1 MDHRAHARPL
11 FESTPDGFPPAE
23 VTVRLA
29 EPHERVRRDATV
41 ARHHHLGF
49 KRFAGRGPHH
59 VVERRGERVALAG
72 WQPSRACT
80 GTAGSAGRRTDGTG
94 ACT

>member
-1 MDHRAHARPL
+1 MGHRAHARPL
-11 FESTPDGFPPAE
+11 FGSTPDGFPLAE

-49 KRFAGRGPHH
+49 KRFAGRGLRH
-59 VVERRGERVALAG
+59 VVEWRGQRVAPAG

-80 GTAGSAGRRTDGTG
+80 GTAGSAGRRTGGTV